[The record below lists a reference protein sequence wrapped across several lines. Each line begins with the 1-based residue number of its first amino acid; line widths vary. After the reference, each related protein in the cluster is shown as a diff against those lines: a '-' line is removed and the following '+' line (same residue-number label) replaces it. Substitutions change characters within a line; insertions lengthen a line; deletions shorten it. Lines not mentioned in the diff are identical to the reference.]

1 MLPLAVVGFSFASS
15 GILEF
20 FKKYILQT
28 IIVCTNI
35 IYFLLFYNIFSK
47 IEGYEFGGIQMFF
60 VSICIF
66 IIFAILPPEKM
77 KNTILLKIL
86 KQITNYTAGIYF
98 IHMSIRNYLQPYIR
112 YVKNKTMKGCIIV
125 YLISYFICFFGN
137 LIFGKTRWNKKQTAG
152 PPMRK
157 KDRLQ
162 DGKWLRSL
170 FWASS
175 FWPVC
180 WRLVISGQRRFAGR
194 TSAGKP

>member
-1 MLPLAVVGFSFASS
+1 MISIISFIYQYNGKNKKFFDKHNDKHQKKTVGRIIEMLPLAVVGFSFASS

-77 KNTILLKIL
+77 KNTILLKMV

-98 IHMSIRNYLQPYIR
+98 IHMSIRNYLQPYIG

-137 LIFGKTRWNKKQTAG
+137 LIFGKTR
-152 PPMRK
+152 
-157 KDRLQ
+157 
-162 DGKWLRSL
+162 LRNL
-170 FWASS
+170 F
-175 FWPVC
+175 V
-180 WRLVISGQRRFAGR
+180 
-194 TSAGKP
+194 